1 MELCSIPVTK
11 LKFPSI
17 VITSNDDPY
26 INAQRAE
33 FLEKNG
39 KVVPKTSEI
48 RTSQCSITIGLWK
61 DGQRNFRRI
70 NTNHTRRGRCK
81 ITTCMS

>member
-33 FLEKNG
+33 FSWQKWKIG
-39 KVVPKTSEI
+39 TQISEI

-61 DGQRNFRRI
+61 DGPRNFRRI
-70 NTNHTRRGRCK
+70 NTNHTNEESTLK
-81 ITTCMS
+81 